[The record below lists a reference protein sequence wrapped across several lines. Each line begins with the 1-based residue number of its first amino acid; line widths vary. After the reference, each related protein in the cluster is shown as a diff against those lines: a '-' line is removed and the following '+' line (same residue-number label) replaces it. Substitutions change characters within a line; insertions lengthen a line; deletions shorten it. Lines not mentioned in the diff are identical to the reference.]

1 MNYSKVLC
9 STKKQFDYTMNRE
22 RIIVTDYFDSNIT
35 YEVFFRRNN
44 RGTNPDGKLKLY
56 YAKETPIQI
65 GTIFV
70 LKGEIYIVT
79 SKDGIE
85 SDIFFTSMAIRCDV
99 TFVVKYNGE
108 YKDIPLTVVSDKMT
122 VNHGSVFNVVSGSVV
137 MYTQDNDIA
146 RNIAINNEYY
156 AFGGYYKVG
165 NNFFNNGLAYL
176 YLERQQMPQ
185 DDYKITYNG
194 VTSFDIK
201 ESTTYQLSYTV
212 TNNGSVVKNPTI
224 HYSSSDETIATVDSN
239 GLMTMLKEGT
249 VDITASYSTASV
261 TTTMTI
267 TNSSTP
273 SVDYTMEIVSST
285 YSIKVGGSYKT
296 LTVKYYNS
304 EGTEITSD
312 VIANKTR
319 EDYAWSAWCEGVDLT
334 NNTSLIKWVNGS
346 EVNQEKIKF
355 LDDRSYIGKT
365 LTVKCVTDGY
375 TISKDF
381 NITGAYG

>member
-44 RGTNPDGKLKLY
+44 RGTNPDGKVKLY

-99 TFVVKYNGE
+99 TFVVKSNGE

-122 VNHGSVFNVVSGSVV
+122 VNHGSIFNVVSGSVV
-137 MYTQDNDIA
+137 MYTQDNDIS

-165 NNFFNNGLAYL
+165 SNFFNNGLAYF

-185 DDYKITYNG
+185 DNYVITYNG
-194 VTSFDIK
+194 VTSFDINDG
-201 ESTTYQLSYTV
+201 TTYQLSYTV

-249 VDITASYSTASV
+249 VDITATYSTAST

-273 SVDYTMEIVSST
+273 SLDYTMEIYSSVYELKVS
-285 YSIKVGGSYKT
+285 GSYRGIE
-296 LTVKYYNS
+296 VKYYNS
-304 EGTEITSD
+304 EGTDITAD
-312 VIANKTR
+312 VIVNKTR
-319 EDYAWSAWCEGVDLT
+319 EDYVWSAWCEGVDLT
-334 NNTSLIKWVNGS
+334 NDTSFVKWVNGS
-346 EVNQEKIKF
+346 TVNQKRIKL
-355 LDDRSYIGKT
+355 LDDRSYLGKT
-365 LTVKCVTDGY
+365 MTIKCETDGII
-375 TISKDF
+375 ISKDYK
-381 NITGAYG
+381 IIGV

>member
-70 LKGEIYIVT
+70 LKGERYIVT

-85 SDIFFTSMAIRCDV
+85 SDIFFTSMAVRCDV
-99 TFVVKYNGE
+99 TFVVKSNGE
-108 YKDIPLTVVSDKMT
+108 YKDIPFIVASDKMT
-122 VNHGSVFNVVSGSVV
+122 VRYGNIFNIVSGSVV

-146 RNIAINNEYY
+146 RNMAINNEYY
-156 AFGGYYKVG
+156 AFGGYYKIG
-165 NNFFNNGLAYL
+165 GNFFNNGLAYF

-185 DDYKITYNG
+185 DNYAITYNG

-201 ESTTYQLSYTV
+201 DSTTYQLSYTV
-212 TNNGSVVKNPTI
+212 TNNGNVVENPTI

-249 VDITASYSTASV
+249 VDITATYSTASV

-273 SVDYTMEIVSST
+273 SVDYTMEIYSSV
-285 YSIKVGGSYKT
+285 YELKVGGSYRGIE
-296 LTVKYYNS
+296 VKYYNS
-304 EGTEITSD
+304 EGTDITAD
-312 VIANKTR
+312 VIVNKTR
-319 EDYAWSAWCEGVDLT
+319 EDYVWSAWCEGVDLT
-334 NNTSLIKWVNGS
+334 NDTSFVKWVNGS
-346 EVNQEKIKF
+346 NVNQKKIKL
-355 LDDRSYIGKT
+355 LDDRSYLGKT
-365 LTVKCVTDGY
+365 MTIKCVTDGI
-375 TISKDF
+375 TISKDYS
-381 NITGAYG
+381 IVGV

>member
-44 RGTNPDGKLKLY
+44 RGTNPDGKVKLY

-99 TFVVKYNGE
+99 TFVVKSNGE
-108 YKDIPLTVVSDKMT
+108 YKDIPLTVASDKMT
-122 VNHGSVFNVVSGSVV
+122 VNHGSVFNVVGGSVV
-137 MYTQDNDIA
+137 MYTQDNDIS
-146 RNIAINNEYY
+146 RSIAVNNEYY

-165 NNFFNNGLAYL
+165 NNFFNNGLAYF
-176 YLERQQMPQ
+176 YLERKTMPQ
-185 DDYKITYNG
+185 DNYKIVYNG
-194 VTSFDIK
+194 VTSFDINDG
-201 ESTTYQLSYTV
+201 TTYQLSYTV
-212 TNNGSVVKNPTI
+212 TNNDNVVENPTI
-224 HYSSSDETIATVDSN
+224 HYSSSDDTIATVDSN

-249 VDITASYSTASV
+249 VDITATYSTAST

-273 SVDYTMEIVSST
+273 SLDYTMDIYSSV
-285 YSIKVGGSYKT
+285 YELKVGGSYRGIE
-296 LTVKYYNS
+296 VKYYNS
-304 EGTEITSD
+304 EGTDITAD
-312 VIANKTR
+312 VIVNKTQQ
-319 EDYAWSAWCEGVDLT
+319 DYVWSAWCEGVDLT
-334 NNTSLIKWVNGS
+334 NDTSFVKWVNGS
-346 EVNQEKIKF
+346 NVNQKRIKL
-355 LDDRSYIGKT
+355 LDDRSYLGKT
-365 LTVKCVTDGY
+365 MTIKCVTDGV

-381 NITGAYG
+381 EIVSA

>member
-22 RIIVTDYFDSNIT
+22 RIVVTDYFDSNIT

-44 RGTNPDGKLKLY
+44 RGTNPDGKVKLY

-99 TFVVKYNGE
+99 TFVVKSNGE

-137 MYTQDNDIA
+137 MYTQDNDIS
-146 RNIAINNEYY
+146 RNIKINNEYY

-165 NNFFNNGLAYL
+165 SNFFNNGLAYF

-185 DDYKITYNG
+185 DNYVITYNG
-194 VTSFDIK
+194 VTSFDINDG
-201 ESTTYQLSYTV
+201 TTYQLSYTV

-249 VDITASYSTASV
+249 VDITATYSTAST

-273 SVDYTMEIVSST
+273 SLDYTMEIYSSVYELKVS
-285 YSIKVGGSYKT
+285 GSYRGIE
-296 LTVKYYNS
+296 VKYYNS
-304 EGTEITSD
+304 EGTDITAD
-312 VIANKTR
+312 VIVNKTR
-319 EDYAWSAWCEGVDLT
+319 EDYVWSAWCEGVDLT
-334 NNTSLIKWVNGS
+334 NDTSFVKWVNGS
-346 EVNQEKIKF
+346 TVNQKRIKL
-355 LDDRSYIGKT
+355 LDDRSYLGKT
-365 LTVKCVTDGY
+365 MTIKCETDGI
-375 TISKDF
+375 TISKDYK
-381 NITGAYG
+381 IVGV

>member
-44 RGTNPDGKLKLY
+44 RGTNPDGKVKLY

-99 TFVVKYNGE
+99 TFVVKCNGE

-122 VNHGSVFNVVSGSVV
+122 VNHGSVFNVVAGSVV

-146 RNIAINNEYY
+146 RSIKINNEYY

-165 NNFFNNGLAYL
+165 NNFFNNGLAYF
-176 YLERQQMPQ
+176 YLERQTMPQ
-185 DDYKITYNG
+185 DNYAITYNG

-201 ESTTYQLSYTV
+201 DGTTYQLSYTV
-212 TNNGSVVKNPTI
+212 TNNGSVVENPTI
-224 HYSSSDETIATVDSN
+224 HYSSSNETVATVDSN

-249 VDITASYSTASV
+249 VEITARYSTASV

-267 TNSSTP
+267 ANTSAPTYTLSITSST
-273 SVDYTMEIVSST
+273 DT
-285 YSIKVGGSYKT
+285 IKVGGSYKT
-296 LTVKYYNS
+296 LTCLFTDKDGHDITETVVADMTTS
-304 EGTEITSD
+304 DFVWTCFIDGTEYTNNSMVDWYHGSSTNSKRIKLTSD
-312 VIANKTR
+312 A
-319 EDYAWSAWCEGVDLT
+319 
-334 NNTSLIKWVNGS
+334 
-346 EVNQEKIKF
+346 Q
-355 LDDRSYIGKT
+355 SYLGHT
-365 LTVKCVTDGY
+365 LTVKVTVNGA
-375 TISKDF
+375 TASKDLE
-381 NITGAYG
+381 ITEL

>member
-70 LKGEIYIVT
+70 LKGERYIVT

-85 SDIFFTSMAIRCDV
+85 SDIFFTSMAVRCDV
-99 TFVVKYNGE
+99 TFVVKSNGE
-108 YKDIPLTVVSDKMT
+108 YKDIPFIVASDKMT
-122 VNHGSVFNVVSGSVV
+122 VRYGNIFNIVSGSVV

-146 RNIAINNEYY
+146 RNMAINNEYY
-156 AFGGYYKVG
+156 AFGGYYKIG
-165 NNFFNNGLAYL
+165 GNFFNNGLAYF

-185 DDYKITYNG
+185 DNYKITYNG
-194 VTSFDIK
+194 VTSFDINDG
-201 ESTTYQLSYTV
+201 TTYQLSYTV
-212 TNNGSVVKNPTI
+212 TNNGNVVENPTI
-224 HYSSSDETIATVDSN
+224 HYSSSDDTVATVDTN

-267 TNSSTP
+267 ANSSTP
-273 SVDYTMEIVSST
+273 SLDYTMEIISST
-285 YSIKVGGSYKT
+285 YELKVGGSYKS

-304 EGTEITSD
+304 EGTDITAD
-312 VIANKTR
+312 VIVNKTQQ
-319 EDYAWSAWCEGVDLT
+319 DYVWSAWCEGVDLT
-334 NNTSLIKWVNGS
+334 NDTSFVKWVNGS
-346 EVNQEKIKF
+346 TVNQNKIKL
-355 LDDRSYIGKT
+355 LDDRSYLGKT
-365 LTVKCVTDGY
+365 MTIKCVTDGI
-375 TISKDF
+375 TISKDYS
-381 NITGAYG
+381 IVGV

>member
-22 RIIVTDYFDSNIT
+22 RIIVADYFDSNIT

-44 RGTNPDGKLKLY
+44 RGTNPDGKIKLY

-99 TFVVKYNGE
+99 TFVVKSNGE
-108 YKDIPLTVVSDKMT
+108 YKDIPFTVASDKMT
-122 VNHGSVFNVVSGSVV
+122 VGYGKIFNVVSGSVV
-137 MYTQDNDIA
+137 MYTQDNNIS

-165 NNFFNNGLAYL
+165 SNFFNNGLAYF
-176 YLERQQMPQ
+176 YLERQTMPQ
-185 DDYKITYNG
+185 DNYAITYNG

-201 ESTTYQLSYTV
+201 DSTTYQLSYTV
-212 TNNGSVVKNPTI
+212 TNNGNVVKNPTI
-224 HYSSSDETIATVDSN
+224 HYSSSDETIATVDTN

-249 VDITASYSTASV
+249 VDITATYSTAST

-273 SVDYTMEIVSST
+273 SLDYTMDIYSSV
-285 YSIKVGGSYKT
+285 YELKVGGSYKG
-296 LTVKYYNS
+296 LEVKYYNS
-304 EGTEITSD
+304 EGTDITTET
-312 VIANKTR
+312 IANKTR
-319 EDYAWSAWCEGVDLT
+319 EDYVWSAWCEGVDLT
-334 NNTSLIKWVNGS
+334 NDTSFVKWVNGNA
-346 EVNQEKIKF
+346 VNQERIKL
-355 LDDRSYIGKT
+355 LDDRSYLGKT
-365 LTVKCVTDGY
+365 MTIKCVTDGI
-375 TISKDF
+375 TISKDYK
-381 NITGAYG
+381 IVGV

>member
-44 RGTNPDGKLKLY
+44 RGANPDGKVKLY

-99 TFVVKYNGE
+99 TFVVKSNGE

-137 MYTQDNDIA
+137 MYTQDNDIS

-165 NNFFNNGLAYL
+165 SNFFNNGLAYF

-185 DDYKITYNG
+185 DNYKITYNG

-201 ESTTYQLSYTV
+201 DSTTYQLSYTV
-212 TNNGSVVKNPTI
+212 TNNDNVVENPTI
-224 HYSSSDETIATVDSN
+224 HYSSSDETVATVDSN

-249 VDITASYSTASV
+249 VDITATYSMAST

-267 TNSSTP
+267 SNSSTP
-273 SVDYTMEIVSST
+273 SLDYTMDIYSSV
-285 YSIKVGGSYKT
+285 YQLKVGGSYRGIE
-296 LTVKYYNS
+296 VKYYNS
-304 EGTEITSD
+304 EGTDITAD
-312 VIANKTR
+312 VIVNKTR
-319 EDYAWSAWCEGVDLT
+319 EDYVWSAWCEGVDLT
-334 NNTSLIKWVNGS
+334 NNTSLIKWLDGS
-346 EVNQEKIKF
+346 NVNQKKIKL
-355 LDDRSYIGKT
+355 LDDRSYLGKT
-365 LTVKCVTDGY
+365 MTIKCVTDGV
-375 TISKDF
+375 TISKDYS
-381 NITGAYG
+381 IVCV

>member
-44 RGTNPDGKLKLY
+44 RGTNPDGKIKLY

-85 SDIFFTSMAIRCDV
+85 SDIFFTSMAVRCDV

-108 YKDIPLTVVSDKMT
+108 YKDMPFIVASDKMT
-122 VNHGSVFNVVSGSVV
+122 VGYGKIFNVVSGSVV
-137 MYTQDNDIA
+137 MYTQDNDIS

-165 NNFFNNGLAYL
+165 SNFFNNGLAYF
-176 YLERQQMPQ
+176 YLERQTMPQ
-185 DDYKITYNG
+185 DNYAITYNG

-201 ESTTYQLSYTV
+201 DSTTYQLSYTV
-212 TNNGSVVKNPTI
+212 TNNGNVVKNPTI

-249 VDITASYSTASV
+249 VDITATYSTASV

-273 SVDYTMEIVSST
+273 SVTMNIYSSS
-285 YSIKVGGSYKT
+285 YELKVGGSYRGIE
-296 LTVKYYNS
+296 VKYYNS
-304 EGTEITSD
+304 EGTDITTET
-312 VIANKTR
+312 IANKTR
-319 EDYAWSAWCEGVDLT
+319 EDYVWSAWCEGVDLT
-334 NNTSLIKWVNGS
+334 NNTSFVKWVNGS
-346 EVNQEKIKF
+346 TVNQKRIKL
-355 LDDRSYIGKT
+355 LDDRSYLGKT
-365 LTVKCVTDGY
+365 MTIKCITDGV
-375 TISKDF
+375 TISKDYK
-381 NITGAYG
+381 IVGV

>member
-70 LKGEIYIVT
+70 LKGERYIVT

-85 SDIFFTSMAIRCDV
+85 SDIFFTSMAVRCDV
-99 TFVVKYNGE
+99 TFVVKSNGE
-108 YKDIPLTVVSDKMT
+108 YKDIPFIVASDKMT
-122 VNHGSVFNVVSGSVV
+122 VRYGNIFNIVSGSVV

-146 RNIAINNEYY
+146 RNMAINNEYY
-156 AFGGYYKVG
+156 AFGGYYKIG
-165 NNFFNNGLAYL
+165 GNFFNNGLAYF

-185 DDYKITYNG
+185 DNYAITYNG
-194 VTSFDIK
+194 NTSFDINDG
-201 ESTTYQLSYTV
+201 TTYQLSYTV
-212 TNNGSVVKNPTI
+212 TNNGNLVENPTI

-249 VDITASYSTASV
+249 VDITATYSTASA

-273 SVDYTMEIVSST
+273 SLDYTMDIYSSV
-285 YSIKVGGSYKT
+285 YQLKVGGSYRGIE
-296 LTVKYYNS
+296 VKYYNS
-304 EGTEITSD
+304 EGTDITAD
-312 VIANKTR
+312 VIVNKTR
-319 EDYAWSAWCEGVDLT
+319 EDYVWSAWCEGVDLT
-334 NNTSLIKWVNGS
+334 NDTSFVKWVNGS
-346 EVNQEKIKF
+346 NVNQKKIKL
-355 LDDRSYIGKT
+355 LDDRSYLGKT
-365 LTVKCVTDGY
+365 MTIKCETDGI
-375 TISKDF
+375 TISKDYS
-381 NITGAYG
+381 IVGL

>member
-22 RIIVTDYFDSNIT
+22 RIVVTDYFDSNIT

-44 RGTNPDGKLKLY
+44 RGTNPQGKLKLY
-56 YAKETPIQI
+56 YAKETPIHI

-70 LKGEIYIVT
+70 LKGEIYIVN

-99 TFVVKYNGE
+99 TFVVKCNGE

-122 VNHGSVFNVVSGSVV
+122 VGYGNIFNMVSGNVV

-146 RNIAINNEYY
+146 RNIKINNEYY

-212 TNNGSVVKNPTI
+212 TNNGNVVKNPTI

-239 GLMTMLKEGT
+239 GLMTMLKEGS
-249 VDITASYSTASV
+249 VDITATCSDASV

-267 TNSSTP
+267 ANTSAPTYILSITSST
-273 SVDYTMEIVSST
+273 DT
-285 YSIKVGGSYKT
+285 IKLGGSYKT
-296 LTVKYYNS
+296 LTCMFADKD
-304 EGTEITSD
+304 GQDITAT
-312 VIANKTR
+312 VIANMTTS
-319 EDYAWSAWCEGVDLT
+319 DFVWTCFVDNVELT
-334 NNTSLIKWVNGS
+334 NDSFVIWREGA
-346 EVNQEKIKF
+346 EVNQKKIK
-355 LDDRSYIGKT
+355 LGSNNSYVGKMIT
-365 LTVKCVTDGY
+365 IKCTVNGVTA
-375 TISKDF
+375 SKDLEM
-381 NITGAYG
+381 TL

>member
-99 TFVVKYNGE
+99 TFVVKSNGE

-122 VNHGSVFNVVSGSVV
+122 VNHGSVFNVVGGSVV
-137 MYTQDNDIA
+137 MYTQDNDIS
-146 RNIAINNEYY
+146 RSISINNEYY

-165 NNFFNNGLAYL
+165 NNFFNNGLAYF
-176 YLERQQMPQ
+176 YLERQTMPQ
-185 DDYKITYNG
+185 DNYKITYNG

-201 ESTTYQLSYTV
+201 DSTTYQLSYTV
-212 TNNGSVVKNPTI
+212 TNNGNVVKNPTI

-267 TNSSTP
+267 ANSSTP
-273 SVDYTMEIVSST
+273 SVDYRMEIYSSV
-285 YSIKVGGSYKT
+285 YELKVGGSYKG

-304 EGTEITSD
+304 EGTDITTET
-312 VIANKTR
+312 IANKTR
-319 EDYAWSAWCEGVDLT
+319 EDYVWSAWCEGVDLT
-334 NNTSLIKWVNGS
+334 NNTDFITWVNGNT
-346 EVNQEKIKF
+346 VNQKRIK
-355 LDDRSYIGKT
+355 LADDRNYLGKT
-365 LTVKCVTDGY
+365 MTIKCVTDGV
-375 TISKDF
+375 TISKDYS
-381 NITGAYG
+381 IVGV

>member
-44 RGTNPDGKLKLY
+44 RGTNPDGKVKLY

-99 TFVVKYNGE
+99 TFVVKCNGE
-108 YKDIPLTVVSDKMT
+108 YKDIPLTVASDKMT
-122 VNHGSVFNVVSGSVV
+122 VGYGKIFNVVSGSVV
-137 MYTQDNDIA
+137 MYTQDNDIS

-165 NNFFNNGLAYL
+165 SNFFNNGLAYF

-185 DDYKITYNG
+185 DDYNITYNG
-194 VTSFDIK
+194 VTSFDINDG
-201 ESTTYQLSYTV
+201 TTYQLSYTV
-212 TNNGSVVKNPTI
+212 TNNGSVVENPTI

-267 TNSSTP
+267 ANTSAPTYTLSITSST
-273 SVDYTMEIVSST
+273 DT
-285 YSIKVGGSYKT
+285 IKLGGSYKS
-296 LTVKYYNS
+296 LTCMFADKD
-304 EGTEITSD
+304 GHDITAT
-312 VIANKTR
+312 VIANMTTADFTWTCFIDGT
-319 EDYAWSAWCEGVDLT
+319 EVT
-334 NNTSLIKWVNGS
+334 NNSFVTWREGA
-346 EVNQEKIKF
+346 EVNQKKIK
-355 LDDRSYIGKT
+355 LGYNSSYIGKMIT
-365 LTVKCVTDGY
+365 IKCTVNGVTA
-375 TISKDF
+375 SKDLEMLDM
-381 NITGAYG
+381 

>member
-44 RGTNPDGKLKLY
+44 RGTNPDGKVKLY

-85 SDIFFTSMAIRCDV
+85 SDIFFTSMAVRCDV

-108 YKDIPLTVVSDKMT
+108 YKDIPFIVASDKMT
-122 VNHGSVFNVVSGSVV
+122 VGYGKIFNVVSGSVV
-137 MYTQDNDIA
+137 MYTQDNDIS
-146 RNIAINNEYY
+146 RNIKINNEYY

-165 NNFFNNGLAYL
+165 SNFFNNGLAYF
-176 YLERQQMPQ
+176 YLERQTMPQ

-201 ESTTYQLSYTV
+201 DSATYQLSYTV
-212 TNNGSVVKNPTI
+212 TNNGNVVKNPTI

-249 VDITASYSTASV
+249 VDITATYSTASV

-267 TNSSTP
+267 ANSSTP
-273 SVDYTMEIVSST
+273 SVDYRMEIYAAT
-285 YSIKVGGSYKT
+285 DTIKLGGSYKG

-312 VIANKTR
+312 VIVNKTR
-319 EDYAWSAWCEGVDLT
+319 EDYVWSAWCEGVDLT
-334 NNTSLIKWVNGS
+334 NDTSFVTWYNHGDVNTERIKLANNSDYV
-346 EVNQEKIKF
+346 Q
-355 LDDRSYIGKT
+355 KT
-365 LTVKCVTDGY
+365 MTIKCVTDGV

-381 NITGAYG
+381 TMVLF

>member
-44 RGTNPDGKLKLY
+44 RGTNPQGKLKLY

-70 LKGEIYIVT
+70 LKGEIYIVN

-85 SDIFFTSMAIRCDV
+85 SDIFFTSMAVKCDT
-99 TFVVKYNGE
+99 TFVVKCNGE
-108 YKDIPLTVVSDKMT
+108 YKDIPLTVVSDKFT
-122 VNHGSVFNVVSGSVV
+122 VNHGSVFNVIDGAVI

-146 RNIAINNEYY
+146 RNIKINNEYY

-165 NNFFNNGLAYL
+165 NNFFNNGLAYF

-201 ESTTYQLSYTV
+201 DSTTYQLSYTV
-212 TNNGSVVKNPTI
+212 TNNDIVVEKPTI
-224 HYSSSDETIATVDSN
+224 TYSSSDETIATVDSN
-239 GLMTMLKEGT
+239 GLMTMLKEGS
-249 VDITASYSTASV
+249 VNITATAYDTSV
-261 TTTMTI
+261 TTAMTI
-267 TNSSTP
+267 TDTSTP
-273 SVDYTMEIVSST
+273 SVDYRMEIYASSNT
-285 YSIKVGGSYKT
+285 LKLGGSYKT

-304 EGTEITSD
+304 DGTEITSD
-312 VIANKTR
+312 IIANKTR
-319 EDYAWSAWCEGVDLT
+319 EDYVWSAWCEGVDLT
-334 NNTSLIKWVNGS
+334 NDTSFVTWLNYGD
-346 EVNQEKIKF
+346 VNQKKIKLAENWSYVEKIMT
-355 LDDRSYIGKT
+355 I
-365 LTVKCVTDGY
+365 KCVTDGV

-381 NITGAYG
+381 TMSA

>member
-44 RGTNPDGKLKLY
+44 RGTNPDGKIKLY

-99 TFVVKYNGE
+99 TFVVKSNGE

-137 MYTQDNDIA
+137 MYTQDNDIS

-165 NNFFNNGLAYL
+165 GNFFNNGLAYF
-176 YLERQQMPQ
+176 YLERQTMPQ
-185 DDYKITYNG
+185 DNYKITYNG

-201 ESTTYQLSYTV
+201 DSTTYQLSYTV
-212 TNNGSVVKNPTI
+212 TNNGNVVKNPTI

-239 GLMTMLKEGT
+239 GVMTMLKEGT
-249 VDITASYSTASV
+249 VDITATYSSAST

-267 TNSSTP
+267 SNSSTP
-273 SVDYTMEIVSST
+273 SLDYTMEIYASSDT
-285 YSIKVGGSYKT
+285 LKVGGSYKT

-304 EGTEITSD
+304 DGTEITSD

-319 EDYAWSAWCEGVDLT
+319 EDYVWSAWCEGDNLT
-334 NNTSLIKWVNGS
+334 DNTNFITWLNGS
-346 EVNQEKIKF
+346 TVNQNKIK
-355 LDDRSYIGKT
+355 LADDRSYLTKT
-365 LTVKCVTDGY
+365 MTIKCATDGII
-375 TISKDF
+375 ISKDF
-381 NITGAYG
+381 TISA